1 MDSLTS
7 RHIRWT
13 LILLTAVIITGCEN
27 SNRLGDG
34 HDFGDN
40 DQNVYLALGD
50 SITYGYGLSSQATY
64 SVKLSA
70 MIGKTVINAGI
81 GGETSFGGTTKV
93 NSLNAQIREMAAE
106 ENVPVVDLAVA
117 FNWNSDYMLSDGLH
131 PNAEGA
137 ELIALTFGDVL
148 N

>member
-7 RHIRWT
+7 RHIRWA

-34 HDFGDN
+34 HDFSDN

-93 NSLNAQIREMAAE
+93 NSLLARYKPGYLLILYGAN
-106 ENVPVVDLAVA
+106 DLIIGHSTTTIG
-117 FNWNSDYMLSDGLH
+117 NLRY
-131 PNAEGA
+131 
-137 ELIALTFGDVL
+137 IIQ
-148 N
+148 